1 MYSTPLKYPE
11 YIHRTP
17 KLLRKSKVS
26 YIFILL
32 YKNSIQNNGK
42 KVFVKKFGTIFV
54 KNLIKV
60 KTKMYKKALLN
71 LIKNLKRF
79 LLNF

>member
-1 MYSTPLKYPE
+1 M
-11 YIHRTP
+11 
-17 KLLRKSKVS
+17 S

-32 YKNSIQNNGK
+32 YKNLIQNNVK

-60 KTKMYKKALLN
+60 KTKVYKKALLN
-71 LIKNLKRF
+71 LKLRI
-79 LLNF
+79 